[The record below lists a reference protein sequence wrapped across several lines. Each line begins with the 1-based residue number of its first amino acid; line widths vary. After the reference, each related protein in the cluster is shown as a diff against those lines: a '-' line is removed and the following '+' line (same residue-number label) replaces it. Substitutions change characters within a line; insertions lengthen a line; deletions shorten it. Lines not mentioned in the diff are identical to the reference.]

1 MELPVSIDLKMI
13 RSLFYK
19 EWLKTKWVSIVIV
32 SIGILIL
39 VKIVL
44 TTSYYLSHYS
54 PEVYWYN
61 IIIRKTVF
69 FSLFKYFPVYSAL
82 VFGLF
87 QFLPEIINKRLKLS
101 LHLPLLENNILLNMI
116 IFGTLLLLLIDLILA
131 VSLSIITV
139 HFFPV
144 DLMYSVLLTI
154 LTWFLAGKIV
164 YWVLSIVSVE
174 PNWVKRILISAIGYG
189 MAAML
194 FESHEYELYK
204 ESIIY
209 FLLIGMFFSLGIIYT
224 GNRFKK
230 GDS

>member
-1 MELPVSIDLKMI
+1 MSKA
-13 RSLFYK
+13 LFYK

-32 SIGILIL
+32 SIGILML

-61 IIIRKTVF
+61 VIIRKTVF

-101 LHLPLLENNILLNMI
+101 LHLPLGENIILLNMI
-116 IFGTLLLLLIDLILA
+116 TYGTLILLLIDLILA
-131 VSLSIITV
+131 GSLSLITIY
-139 HFFPV
+139 FFPV

-154 LTWFLAGKIV
+154 IPWFLAGKIV
-164 YWVLSIVSVE
+164 YWILSIVSVE

-194 FESHEYELYK
+194 FEGQGYELYK

-209 FLLIGMFFSLGIIYT
+209 FLFFGMLFSLGILYT
-224 GNRFKK
+224 GSRFKK